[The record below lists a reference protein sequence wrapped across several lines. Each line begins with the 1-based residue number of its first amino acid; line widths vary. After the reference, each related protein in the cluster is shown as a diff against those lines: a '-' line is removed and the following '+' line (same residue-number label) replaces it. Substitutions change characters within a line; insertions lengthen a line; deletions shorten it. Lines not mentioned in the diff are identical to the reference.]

1 MQATVLI
8 LDIPDDSGQVFLV
21 CVCVCGYDKDCGGD
35 HYKRAYRGSKKL
47 FFRSVCRLGERGK
60 RKKTRN
66 DGQEKDFDSSESVG
80 LIRRVNVGINNHK
93 VIIK

>member
-35 HYKRAYRGSKKL
+35 HYERAYRGSKKL

-60 RKKTRN
+60 ERK
-66 DGQEKDFDSSESVG
+66 QETTGKRKDFGSSESVG

>member
-21 CVCVCGYDKDCGGD
+21 CVCGYDKDCGGD
-35 HYKRAYRGSKKL
+35 HYERAYRGSKKL

-60 RKKTRN
+60 ERKQEPTGKKKT
-66 DGQEKDFDSSESVG
+66 
-80 LIRRVNVGINNHK
+80 LTAARV
-93 VIIK
+93 

>member
-1 MQATVLI
+1 MQAIVLI
-8 LDIPDDSGQVFLV
+8 LDILDDKGQVFL
-21 CVCVCGYDKDCGGD
+21 VCVCGYDKDCGGD
-35 HYKRAYRGSKKL
+35 HYERAYRGSKKW

-60 RKKTRN
+60 RKKARN
-66 DGQEKDFDSSESVG
+66 DGQEKDFDSCESVG